1 MSTETKNRKFLDLE
15 GLQYFW
21 NDIKSRL
28 SAINSYLDF
37 LKSVESELTS
47 VYGISP
53 NKRLHVANIN
63 TDADLRLSRLPDAGR
78 DIHIIIKNTSSDSID
93 INIPGDSYY
102 VRICDPVYTIKPSE
116 YLEVNIISDGGSAYI
131 RVAEQN

>member
-1 MSTETKNRKFLDLE
+1 MSTENNDQKFLDLR

-21 NDIKSRL
+21 NGIKSRL
-28 SAINSYLDF
+28 NTINSYLDF
-37 LKSVESELTS
+37 LKSVESGTS
-47 VYGISP
+47 VSGLSP
-53 NKRLHVANIN
+53 NKRLHVANLN
-63 TDADLRLSRLPDAGR
+63 TDANLRLSKLPDAGR

-93 INIPGDSYY
+93 INIPGDSFY